1 MLCVQY
7 IRAAVATQPMAGV
20 AFMHCAPSLLF
31 SVAETPATTHFAVC
45 GAGALP
51 MIGLDLSTVW
61 PPGLRFAV

>member
-1 MLCVQY
+1 M
-7 IRAAVATQPMAGV
+7 TGV